1 MSAQVTVAVVS
12 WNTREVLE
20 RCLRSLEPE
29 VRSGLA
35 DVWVVD
41 NGSTDGSPELV
52 RESFGWATLEEAPD
66 NLGYGPAVNLVAERT
81 DTPWL
86 AASNA
91 DVELEP
97 GALEVLLATGR
108 REPRAG
114 AIAPQLI
121 LPDGSTQHSVYGFA
135 NLPSLIAFNTG
146 VYKLVPGLG
155 DRMLVEGHW
164 DPTRPRAVPWALGAF
179 LLLRREAFDAAG
191 GFDPAQWMYAEDV
204 DLGWRLGRAGWR
216 TLYEPGARVRHAS
229 GAAARQ
235 AFGEQ
240 PYERW
245 MAATYDWIERRRGR
259 LRRRATAAVNL
270 AGALARRDRAWA
282 RVHRLALSGERDEPR
297 AGPSSPRAPGA

>member
-1 MSAQVTVAVVS
+1 VSAEVAVAVVS
-12 WNTREVLE
+12 WNTRDLLE
-20 RCLRSLEPE
+20 RCLRSLEPD

-35 DVWVVD
+35 QVSVVD

-52 RESFGWATLEEAPD
+52 RERFGWATLEEPGE
-66 NLGYGPAVNLVAERT
+66 NLGYGRAVNLVAERT

-97 GALEVLLATGR
+97 GALARLLAAA
-108 REPRAG
+108 REPGVG
-114 AIAPQLI
+114 AAAPRLI

-135 NLPSLIAFNTG
+135 NFPSLLAFNTG
-146 VYKLVPGLG
+146 VYRLIPGLG
-155 DRMLVEGHW
+155 DRLLVEGRW
-164 DPTRPRAVPWALGAF
+164 DATRTRTVPWALGAL
-179 LLLRREAFDAAG
+179 LLLRREAFETAG
-191 GFDPAQWMYAEDV
+191 GFDPAQWLYAEDV
-204 DLGWRLGRAGWR
+204 DLGWRLGKAGWR
-216 TLYEPGARVRHAS
+216 IVYEPGARVHHAS

-259 LRRRATAAVNL
+259 PRRIATAAVNL
-270 AGALARRDRAWA
+270 GGALIRRDRAWA
-282 RVHRLALSGERDEPR
+282 RVHWRALSGGRDVPR
-297 AGPSSPRAPGA
+297 GGPTSPPAHEA

>member
-1 MSAQVTVAVVS
+1 MSTEIAVAVVS
-12 WNTREVLE
+12 WNTRDVLE
-20 RCLRSLEPE
+20 RCLRSLEPDVE
-29 VRSGLA
+29 SGLA
-35 DVWVVD
+35 SVWVVD

-52 RESFGWATLEEAPD
+52 RERFGWVTLEEPGE

-97 GALEVLLATGR
+97 GALARLLATA
-108 REPRAG
+108 RELRAG
-114 AIAPQLI
+114 SVAPRLI

-135 NLPSLIAFNTG
+135 NLPSLIAFNSG
-146 VYKLVPGLG
+146 VYRLVPGLG
-155 DRMLVEGHW
+155 DRLLIEGHW
-164 DPTRPRAVPWALGAF
+164 DPTRPREVPWALGAF
-179 LLLRREAFDAAG
+179 LLLHREAFDAAG
-191 GFDPAQWMYAEDV
+191 GFDPAQWLYAEDV

-216 TLYEPGARVRHAS
+216 TLYEPGARVHHAS

-259 LRRRATAAVNL
+259 PRRVATAAINL
-270 AGALARRDRAWA
+270 TGALLRRDRAWA
-282 RVHRLALSGERDEPR
+282 RIHRRALSGGRDGRR
-297 AGPSSPRAPGA
+297 AGPSSPPSP

>member
-1 MSAQVTVAVVS
+1 MSAEVTVAVVS
-12 WNTREVLE
+12 WNTRHELE

-29 VRSGLA
+29 ARSGLA
-35 DVWVVD
+35 AVWVVD
-41 NGSTDGSPELV
+41 NGSSDGSPELV
-52 RESFGWATLEEAPD
+52 RDSFTWATLEEPGE
-66 NLGYGPAVNLVAERT
+66 NLGYGRAVNLVAERT
-81 DTPWL
+81 ATPWL

-97 GALEVLLATGR
+97 GALAQLLRSGR
-108 REPRAG
+108 KSGAG
-114 AIAPQLI
+114 AVAPRLI

-135 NLPSLIAFNTG
+135 GLPSLIAFNTG
-146 VYKLVPGLG
+146 LYRVVPGLG

-179 LLLRREAFDAAG
+179 LLLRREAFNAAG
-191 GFDPAQWMYAEDV
+191 GFDPAQWLYAEDV
-204 DLGWRLGRAGWR
+204 DLGWRLGRAGWQ
-216 TLYEPGARVRHAS
+216 TLYEPAASVRHAS

-245 MAATYDWIERRRGR
+245 MAATYDWIGRRRSR
-259 LRRRATAAVNL
+259 PRRALTAAINL

-282 RVHRLALSGERDEPR
+282 RVHWRALSGGRGERRAEPTI
-297 AGPSSPRAPGA
+297 PRAPGA

>member
-1 MSAQVTVAVVS
+1 LSAEVTVAVVS
-12 WNTREVLE
+12 WNTRDVLE
-20 RCLRSLEPE
+20 RCLRSLEPY

-41 NGSTDGSPELV
+41 NGSSDGSPELV
-52 RESFGWATLEEAPD
+52 RERFEWATLEEPGE
-66 NLGYGPAVNLVAERT
+66 NLGYGRAVNVVAERS

-97 GALEVLLATGR
+97 RALERLLAVGR
-108 REPRAG
+108 APDAG
-114 AIAPQLI
+114 AVAPRLI

-135 NLPSLIAFNTG
+135 GYPSLIAFNTG
-146 VYKLVPGLG
+146 LYKVVPGLG
-155 DRMLVEGHW
+155 DRLLIEGRW

-179 LLLRREAFDAAG
+179 LLIRRDAFDAAG
-191 GFDPAQWMYAEDV
+191 GFDPAQWLYAEDV
-204 DLGWRLGRAGWR
+204 DLGWRLGQAGWR
-216 TLYEPGARVRHAS
+216 VLYEPDARVHHAQ

-259 LRRRATAAVNL
+259 PRRIVTAAVNL
-270 AGALARRDRAWA
+270 AGSLVRRDRAWA
-282 RVHRLALSGERDEPR
+282 RVHRRALSGGRDGR
-297 AGPSSPRAPGA
+297 HAGPSTPRAPEA